1 MGKKYIS
8 GCYNSESERLKN
20 FPLVSDRFTE
30 K

>member
-1 MGKKYIS
+1 MGKKYGS

-20 FPLVSDRFTE
+20 FPLFFGGFTE